1 MSRRSRLVA
10 GFLLL
15 STSLC
20 FAPTSV
26 NAQVGVGYNKVVSC
40 VESQTGNSI
49 VLRMAQRKV
58 PYKPVVQYLPGANG
72 STLLVADFPGLVF
85 PLGTKIIRPAMDSGI
100 QEIHVGQFQDSPA
113 ISRVTLI
120 APDGNALKD
129 VAFHAEP
136 GLLQVK
142 WPAKTSAKHW
152 TLVPAVQQPLLV
164 AQQPQRAVP
173 GELKPVPQRFVAPQ
187 QLGLSLQPNSQQP
200 NPASAA
206 KPPAQPK
213 PTPVAPKPKSLA
225 PKPTPLAPKPTPVAP
240 QPAPDRRTSSLK
252 GFSAASKALSTSET
266 SKPNEDVPAQSSS
279 TSSSTKGFL
288 TGLMSKVKGA
298 FSSDED
304 APSDEAPPQAPSKVV
319 RKTPEAAPTIASS
332 SEQASTESGD
342 SNVPPPTIEVIDTS
356 ADGDTTSATS
366 DSSSKGNVVV
376 KLKSTHPFSAKSFRI
391 SDPERYVVDFADLP
405 ELTGSELP
413 SFPQGPLLKSI
424 RVGAPESGKTRLV
437 LDLSGLETSV
447 REMIDGNSISL
458 IVDRQKVAALP
469 AVGNFNA
476 SGLTVM
482 LDAGHGGSDPGAQR
496 GDIQEKEITLGIVK
510 QLKRVL
516 ESRGARVL
524 LTRQDDTFVSL
535 EDRVSLT
542 NSAGPTV
549 FLSVHINALEST
561 SDIHGIETY
570 YQTEQSR
577 ALADSVHNSLVTNLQ
592 APDRSV
598 RKARFYVINHTPVPA
613 VLAEV
618 GFISNKDERTKLIS
632 SDYQQQVAEAL
643 AQGVMLYAKSRPD
656 IALAKPDVLPGANS
670 SKTARLDERSKLLP
684 KSFSPIA
691 QTERTTR

>member
-15 STSLC
+15 STALC
-20 FAPTSV
+20 FAPIRA
-26 NAQVGVGYNKVVSC
+26 NAQVGVGYNKVVAC
-40 VESQTGNSI
+40 VESQSGNSI

-58 PYKPVVQYLPGANG
+58 AYKPVVQYLPGANG
-72 STLLVADFPGLVF
+72 ATLLVADFPGLIF
-85 PLGTKIIRPAMDSGI
+85 PLGTKIIRPPKASGI
-100 QEIHVGQFQDSPA
+100 QEIHIGQFQDSPA

-136 GLLQVK
+136 GILQVK

-152 TLVPAVQQPLLV
+152 TLVPAGEQPLLL
-164 AQQPQRAVP
+164 AQQPRRAAQP
-173 GELKPVPQRFVAPQ
+173 GEIQPVAQRFVAPRT
-187 QLGLSLQPNSQQP
+187 LG
-200 NPASAA
+200 A
-206 KPPAQPK
+206 
-213 PTPVAPKPKSLA
+213 
-225 PKPTPLAPKPTPVAP
+225 AP

-252 GFSAASKALSTSET
+252 GLSAASKALSTGET
-266 SKPNEDVPAQSSS
+266 SKEETPTQTGS
-279 TSSSTKGFL
+279 TSTTKGFL
-288 TGLMSKVKGA
+288 SGLMTKMKGA
-298 FSSDED
+298 FSSDEEG
-304 APSDEAPPQAPSKVV
+304 PSEDAPPQAPSKVA
-319 RKTPEAAPTIASS
+319 RKNPKPAPSIASAT
-332 SEQASTESGD
+332 QASKPETATEREEVEPSSNNPSIVD
-342 SNVPPPTIEVIDTS
+342 ENNVPPPTIEVIDS
-356 ADGDTTSATS
+356 INNSDTTGATS
-366 DSSSKGNVVV
+366 DSAKQGNITI
-376 KLKSTHPFSAKSFRI
+376 KLKSAHPFSAKSFRI
-391 SDPERYVVDFADLP
+391 SDPERYVVDFANLP
-405 ELTGSELP
+405 ELTESQLP
-413 SFPQGPLLKSI
+413 TFPEGPLLKSI
-424 RVGAPESGKTRLV
+424 RIGAPESGKTRLV
-437 LDLSGLETSV
+437 LDLSGIDSSV

-458 IVDRQKVAALP
+458 IVDRQKVASLP
-469 AVGNFNA
+469 AIGNFNA
-476 SGLTVM
+476 NGLTIM

-510 QLKRVL
+510 QLKKVL

-535 EDRVSLT
+535 EDRVTLT
-542 NSAGPTV
+542 NSASPAV

-577 ALADSVHNSLVTNLQ
+577 ALADSIHNSLVTNLQ

-656 IALAKPDVLPGANS
+656 IALAKPDALPGANS
-670 SKTARLDERSKLLP
+670 SKTARPDERSKLLP